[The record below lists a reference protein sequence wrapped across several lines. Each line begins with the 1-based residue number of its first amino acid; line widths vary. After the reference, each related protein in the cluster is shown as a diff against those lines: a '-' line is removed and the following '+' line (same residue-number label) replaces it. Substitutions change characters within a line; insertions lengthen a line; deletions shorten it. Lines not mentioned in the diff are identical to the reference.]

1 MAKMFKC
8 QTGESLEFSGK
19 GNYNRKTA
27 KAFQSVKVSISGQ
40 KKNEMLF

>member
-1 MAKMFKC
+1 MFKC

-40 KKNEMLF
+40 KK